1 MAHAEQSSSTLGD
14 LLGGLASDISGLF
27 RKEIQLAKA
36 EASEKLD
43 DALKAG
49 RNLAIG
55 AVLAIGA
62 IGVFLAALVSGLT
75 ALLVGM
81 GMAEQPAN
89 FIAALVITA
98 VVGGVAWAMISRGI
112 AEFKANKLNME
123 RTAHSLQMDA
133 AAVKESI

>member
-1 MAHAEQSSSTLGD
+1 MAANEHSGGLGD
-14 LLGGLASDISGLF
+14 LLSGLASDISGLF

-43 DALKAG
+43 VALGAG

-62 IGVFLAALVSGLT
+62 IGVFLAALVAGGT
-75 ALLVGM
+75 ALLVHAGF
-81 GMAEQPAN
+81 AEPLAN
-89 FIAALVITA
+89 FISALIVTI
-98 VVGGVAWAMISRGI
+98 VVGGIAWSMIARGVADFR
-112 AEFKANKLNME
+112 ANKFNME
-123 RTAHSLQMDA
+123 RTTQSLQMDA

>member
-1 MAHAEQSSSTLGD
+1 MAHAEQGNGTLAD
-14 LLGGLASDISGLF
+14 LIGGLASDISGLF

-62 IGVFLAALVSGLT
+62 IGVFLAALVAGLA
-75 ALLVGM
+75 ALLVGL

-89 FIAALVITA
+89 FVAALVITA
-98 VVGGVAWAMISRGI
+98 AVGAIAWAFTARGI